1 MLYFSLGPTLY
12 PWHLS
17 FHQLLP
23 PEDLPV
29 LTALYLD
36 QDRKQLCLFLEEGVV
51 LFFLKKYSTKIPD
64 SISKYS
70 ISRSLVKLSKEKEI
84 LLEVDT
90 NRGASFNL
98 PDILLYYNT
107 IEEAIPNGT
116 QIHVFIFKK
125 LFQQYF
131 TMNKKLAGLSCRA
144 LPNMCKTEGSILSIF
159 KREKKQ
165 LSKSVS
171 IPKIT
176 SCTKPGPQ
184 KP

>member
-1 MLYFSLGPTLY
+1 M
-12 PWHLS
+12 
-17 FHQLLP
+17 
-23 PEDLPV
+23 
-29 LTALYLD
+29 
-36 QDRKQLCLFLEEGVV
+36 
-51 LFFLKKYSTKIPD
+51 KKPD

-70 ISRSLVKLSKEKEI
+70 ISRSLVKLSKEKDT
-84 LLEVDT
+84 LLEAGTD
-90 NRGASFNL
+90 RGASFNP

-144 LPNMCKTEGSILSIF
+144 LPSMCKTEGPILSIS
-159 KREKKQ
+159 KGEKKQ

-171 IPKIT
+171 T
-176 SCTKPGPQ
+176 
-184 KP
+184 